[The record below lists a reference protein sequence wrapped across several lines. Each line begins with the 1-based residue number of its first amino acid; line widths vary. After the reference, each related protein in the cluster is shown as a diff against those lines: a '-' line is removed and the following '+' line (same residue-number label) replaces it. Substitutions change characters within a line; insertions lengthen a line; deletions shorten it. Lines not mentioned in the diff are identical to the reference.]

1 VVPRLL
7 PELSLIL
14 MTAVATHLVMSFA
27 QTLMH
32 YKLGH
37 HPIGG
42 KFFRNHINFHHTY
55 YAQDHLVSP
64 TYLGDEGNNTPFFF
78 IPVFLVGACTY
89 LLLPLDLFMV
99 QVVAC
104 AASFYAHVFFDKE
117 YHVEGSRLQRFAW
130 FRRKQELH
138 FVHHR
143 HANSNFAVIH
153 FFWDRIL
160 GTYRSPDA
168 GQTQTNGTPRIRF
181 PRFEANARCPRFT
194 LLPPKTEELTLPS
207 LAVDS
212 VVVAFAQSEIGWSD
226 WKPGSDWEPGLLPFP
241 SPSTSALERE
251 QGSR

>member
-1 VVPRLL
+1 MLQTVSRLL
-7 PELSLIL
+7 PELPLFL

-37 HPIGG
+37 HPMGG

-55 YAQDHLVSP
+55 YSKDHLVSR

-89 LLLPLDLFMV
+89 LVLPIDLFVV

-160 GTYRSPDA
+160 GTYRRPDA
-168 GQTQTNGTPRIRF
+168 RFRGQKGFPNQLVSDSKPHLLSRSDLESNAAWKSLYGVPQIVANPPGGSSSRCISSMTQKWPNGCCIIWRAPSG
-181 PRFEANARCPRFT
+181 ARTRC
-194 LLPPKTEELTLPS
+194 
-207 LAVDS
+207 
-212 VVVAFAQSEIGWSD
+212 I
-226 WKPGSDWEPGLLPFP
+226 
-241 SPSTSALERE
+241 
-251 QGSR
+251 